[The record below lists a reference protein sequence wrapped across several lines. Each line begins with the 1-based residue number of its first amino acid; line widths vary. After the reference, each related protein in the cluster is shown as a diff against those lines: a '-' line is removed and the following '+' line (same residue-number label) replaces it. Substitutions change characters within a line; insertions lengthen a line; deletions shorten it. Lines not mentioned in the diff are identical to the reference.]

1 MTPSVSDIVLR
12 PTGPFLYFLTFENLY
27 KAPVK
32 FVAGLFRG
40 GGGMLQRFAILYVEH
55 ALARKISTTKK
66 YQRFCRQKV
75 PSIADYV
82 TGC

>member
-1 MTPSVSDIVLR
+1 
-12 PTGPFLYFLTFENLY
+12 
-27 KAPVK
+27 
-32 FVAGLFRG
+32 
-40 GGGMLQRFAILYVEH
+40 MLQRFAILYVEH